1 MKGKTKQF
9 MVLGM
14 GLFGSSLAKALHEL
28 GHEVLA
34 VDADADLVEAIAPYV
49 TQAVQIDA
57 TDEAALQELGVR
69 NFDAVIVSIGKNLRD
84 SILVCVI
91 IKELGV
97 PYLIAKATDEI
108 HAKVLRKIG
117 VDRVVFPERDM
128 GVRVAKSLITPN
140 VLEMMEFSGDY
151 RLIEMILPAKWVGN
165 SIIEIDVR
173 RKYGISILAIQRD
186 GQFIVSPSPD
196 AVFQTGDILLVLGQ
210 KDVISSISG

>member
-14 GLFGSSLAKALHEL
+14 GLFGSSLAKALHEF

-34 VDADADLVEAIAPYV
+34 VDSDADLVEAIAPYV

-151 RLIEMILPAKWVGN
+151 RLIEIILPAKWAGS
-165 SIIEIDVR
+165 SIIEVDVR

-196 AVFQTGDILLVLGQ
+196 AVFQPGDILLVLGQ
-210 KDVISSISG
+210 KADIDGLSG

>member
-14 GLFGSSLAKALHEL
+14 GLFGSSLAKTLHEL

-91 IKELGV
+91 IKEMGV

-117 VDRVVFPERDM
+117 VDKVVFPERDM
-128 GVRVAKSLITPN
+128 GMRVAKSLITPN

-151 RLIEMILPAKWVGN
+151 RLIEIILPSKWAGN
-165 SIIEIDVR
+165 SIIGVDVR

-186 GQFIVSPSPD
+186 GNFIVSPSPD
-196 AVFQTGDILLVLGQ
+196 TVFETGDILLVLGQ
-210 KDVISSISG
+210 KDDINNISG

>member
-14 GLFGSSLAKALHEL
+14 GLFGSSLAKALHEF

-34 VDADADLVEAIAPYV
+34 VDSDADLVEAIAPYV

-151 RLIEMILPAKWVGN
+151 RLIEIILPAKWAGS
-165 SIIEIDVR
+165 SIIEVDVR

-210 KDVISSISG
+210 KDDITGISG

>member
-14 GLFGSSLAKALHEL
+14 GLFGSSLAKALHDL

-34 VDADADLVEAIAPYV
+34 VDADADLVEAIAPHV

-117 VDRVVFPERDM
+117 VDKVVFPERDM
-128 GVRVAKSLITPN
+128 GIRVAKSLITPN

-151 RLIEMILPAKWVGN
+151 RLIEIILPAKWVGS
-165 SIIEIDVR
+165 SIIEVDVR
-173 RKYGISILAIQRD
+173 RRFGISILAIQRD
-186 GQFIVSPSPD
+186 GQFVVSPSPD
-196 AVFQTGDILLVLGQ
+196 EVFQTGDILLVLGQ
-210 KDVISSISG
+210 KDDIASISG

>member
-14 GLFGSSLAKALHEL
+14 GLFGSSLAKSLHEM

-34 VDADADLVEAIAPYV
+34 VDSDADLVEAIAPYV

-57 TDEAALQELGVR
+57 TDEAALQQLGVR

-128 GVRVAKSLITPN
+128 GVRVAKSLVTPN

-151 RLIEMILPAKWVGN
+151 RLIEIILPAKWAGN
-165 SIIEIDVR
+165 SIREVDVR

-196 AVFQTGDILLVLGQ
+196 TVFEVGDILLVLGQ
-210 KDVISSISG
+210 KDDIAGISG

>member
-14 GLFGSSLAKALHEL
+14 GLFGSSLAKALHDM

-34 VDADADLVEAIAPYV
+34 VDSDADLVEAIAPHV

-69 NFDAVIVSIGKNLRD
+69 NFDAVIVSIGKNMRD

-128 GVRVAKSLITPN
+128 GIRVAKSLITPN

-151 RLIEMILPAKWVGN
+151 RLIEVILPPKWAGN
-165 SIIEIDVR
+165 SISKVDVR

-196 AVFQTGDILLVLGQ
+196 TVFEIGDILLVLGQ
-210 KDVISSISG
+210 KDDINELGN

>member
-14 GLFGSSLAKALHEL
+14 GLFGSSLAKSLHEM

-34 VDADADLVEAIAPYV
+34 VDSDADLVEAIAPHV

-69 NFDAVIVSIGKNLRD
+69 NFDAVIVSIGKNMRD

-128 GVRVAKSLITPN
+128 GVRVAKSLVTPN

-151 RLIEMILPAKWVGN
+151 RLIEIILPSKWVGS

-196 AVFQTGDILLVLGQ
+196 AVFETGDILLVLGQ
-210 KDVISSISG
+210 KDDISNISG

>member
-34 VDADADLVEAIAPYV
+34 VDSDADLVEAIAPYV

-69 NFDAVIVSIGKNLRD
+69 NFDAVIVSIGKKLRD

-151 RLIEMILPAKWVGN
+151 RLIEIILPAKWVGN
-165 SIIEIDVR
+165 SIIEVDVR

-186 GQFIVSPSPD
+186 GQFIVSPSPE
-196 AVFQTGDILLVLGQ
+196 ALFETGDILLVLGK
-210 KDVISSISG
+210 KDDILSISG

>member
-14 GLFGSSLAKALHEL
+14 GLFGSSLAKALHEM

-34 VDADADLVEAIAPYV
+34 VDADADLVEAIAPHV

-128 GVRVAKSLITPN
+128 GVRVAKSLVTPN

-151 RLIEMILPAKWVGN
+151 RLIEIILPSKWVGS

-196 AVFQTGDILLVLGQ
+196 AVFETGDILLVLGQ
-210 KDVISSISG
+210 KDDINNISN

>member
-14 GLFGSSLAKALHEL
+14 GLFGSSLAKALHEF

-151 RLIEMILPAKWVGN
+151 RLIEIILPAKWAGS
-165 SIIEIDVR
+165 SIIEVDVR

-210 KDVISSISG
+210 KDDIAGISG

>member
-1 MKGKTKQF
+1 
-9 MVLGM
+9 
-14 GLFGSSLAKALHEL
+14 
-28 GHEVLA
+28 
-34 VDADADLVEAIAPYV
+34 
-49 TQAVQIDA
+49 
-57 TDEAALQELGVR
+57 
-69 NFDAVIVSIGKNLRD
+69 LRD
-84 SILVCVI
+84 SILVCVT

-151 RLIEMILPAKWVGN
+151 RLIEIILPAKWAGN
-165 SIIEIDVR
+165 SILEVDVR

-186 GQFIVSPSPD
+186 GQFIVSPAPETM
-196 AVFQTGDILLVLGQ
+196 FENGDILLVLGH
-210 KDVISSISG
+210 KDDIENISG

>member
-1 MKGKTKQF
+1 MKGKSKQI

-14 GLFGSSLAKALHEL
+14 GLFGSSLAKTLHEL

-34 VDADADLVEAIAPYV
+34 VDSDEDLVEAIAPYV

-117 VDRVVFPERDM
+117 VDKVVFPERDM
-128 GVRVAKSLITPN
+128 GMRVAKSLITPN

-151 RLIEMILPAKWVGN
+151 RLIEIILPSKWVGS

-196 AVFQTGDILLVLGQ
+196 AVFETGDILLVLGQ
-210 KDVISSISG
+210 KDDINNISG

>member
-14 GLFGSSLAKALHEL
+14 GLFGSSLAKALHEM

-34 VDADADLVEAIAPYV
+34 VDSDEDLVEAIAPYV

-128 GVRVAKSLITPN
+128 GMRVAKSLVTPN

-151 RLIEMILPAKWVGN
+151 RLIEIILPSKWVGR
-165 SIIEIDVR
+165 SIIEVDVR

-196 AVFQTGDILLVLGQ
+196 AVFETGDILLVLGQ
-210 KDVISSISG
+210 KDDINNISG

>member
-1 MKGKTKQF
+1 MKGKSKQF

-14 GLFGSSLAKALHEL
+14 GLFGSSLAKSLHQL

-34 VDADADLVEAIAPYV
+34 VDADADLVEAIAPHV

-117 VDRVVFPERDM
+117 VDKVVFPERDM

-151 RLIEMILPAKWVGN
+151 RLIEIILPAKWVGN
-165 SIIEIDVR
+165 SIIEVDVR
-173 RKYGISILAIQRD
+173 RRYGISILAIQRD

-196 AVFQTGDILLVLGQ
+196 EIFQTGDILLVLGQ
-210 KDVISSISG
+210 KDEVLGIGD

>member
-14 GLFGSSLAKALHEL
+14 GLFGSSLAKTLHEM

-34 VDADADLVEAIAPYV
+34 VDSDADLVESIAPYV

-69 NFDAVIVSIGKNLRD
+69 NFDAVIVSIGKNMRD

-91 IKELGV
+91 IKDLGA

-151 RLIEMILPAKWVGN
+151 RLIEIILPSKWVGN
-165 SIIEIDVR
+165 SILEVDVR

-196 AVFQTGDILLVLGQ
+196 AVFETGDILLVLGQ
-210 KDVISSISG
+210 KDDINNISG

>member
-14 GLFGSSLAKALHEL
+14 GLFGSSLAKALHDM

-34 VDADADLVEAIAPYV
+34 VDSDADLVEAIAPYV

-69 NFDAVIVSIGKNLRD
+69 NFDAVIVSIGKNMRD

-128 GVRVAKSLITPN
+128 GIRVAKSLITPN

-151 RLIEMILPAKWVGN
+151 RLIEVILPPKWASN
-165 SIIEIDVR
+165 SISKVDVR

-196 AVFQTGDILLVLGQ
+196 TVFEIGDILLVLGQ
-210 KDVISSISG
+210 KDDINELSD

>member
-14 GLFGSSLAKALHEL
+14 GLFGSSLAKTLHEL

-34 VDADADLVEAIAPYV
+34 VDADEDLVEAIAPYV

-91 IKELGV
+91 IKEMGV

-117 VDRVVFPERDM
+117 VDKVVFPERDM
-128 GVRVAKSLITPN
+128 GMRVAKSLITPN

-151 RLIEMILPAKWVGN
+151 RLIEIILPSKWAGN
-165 SIIEIDVR
+165 TIIGVDVR

-186 GQFIVSPSPD
+186 GNFIVSPSPD
-196 AVFQTGDILLVLGQ
+196 TVFETGDILLVLGQ
-210 KDVISSISG
+210 KDDINNISG

>member
-14 GLFGSSLAKALHEL
+14 GLFGSSLAKALHEM

-34 VDADADLVEAIAPYV
+34 VDSDADLVEAISPYV

-57 TDEAALQELGVR
+57 TDEAALQALGVR

-117 VDRVVFPERDM
+117 VDKVVFPERDM
-128 GVRVAKSLITPN
+128 GIRVAKSLITPN

-151 RLIEMILPAKWVGN
+151 RLIEIILPSKWAGN
-165 SIIEIDVR
+165 SIIGVDVR

-186 GQFIVSPSPD
+186 GEFIVSPSPD
-196 AVFQTGDILLVLGQ
+196 TVFEIGDLLLVLGQ
-210 KDVISSISG
+210 KDDISNISA

>member
-1 MKGKTKQF
+1 M
-9 MVLGM
+9 
-14 GLFGSSLAKALHEL
+14 
-28 GHEVLA
+28 
-34 VDADADLVEAIAPYV
+34 
-49 TQAVQIDA
+49 
-57 TDEAALQELGVR
+57 
-69 NFDAVIVSIGKNLRD
+69 
-84 SILVCVI
+84 I

-151 RLIEMILPAKWVGN
+151 RLIEIILPAKWAGN
-165 SIIEIDVR
+165 SILEIDVR

-196 AVFQTGDILLVLGQ
+196 AVFETGDILLVLGQ
-210 KDVISSISG
+210 KDDINNISG

>member
-14 GLFGSSLAKALHEL
+14 GLFGSSLAKTLHEL

-34 VDADADLVEAIAPYV
+34 VDSDEDLVEAIAPYV

-117 VDRVVFPERDM
+117 VDKVVFPERDM
-128 GVRVAKSLITPN
+128 GMRVAKSLITPN

-151 RLIEMILPAKWVGN
+151 RLIEIILPAKWAGN
-165 SIIEIDVR
+165 SIIGIDVR

-186 GQFIVSPSPD
+186 GKFIVSPSPD
-196 AVFQTGDILLVLGQ
+196 AIFETGDILLVLGQ
-210 KDVISSISG
+210 KDDINNISA

>member
-1 MKGKTKQF
+1 MKGKMKQF

-14 GLFGSSLAKALHEL
+14 GLFGSSLAKALHDM

-34 VDADADLVEAIAPYV
+34 VDSDADLVEAIAPYV

-128 GVRVAKSLITPN
+128 GVRVAKSLVTPN

-151 RLIEMILPAKWVGN
+151 RLIEIILPAKWAGN
-165 SIIEIDVR
+165 SISEIDVR

-196 AVFQTGDILLVLGQ
+196 TVFETGDILLVLGQ
-210 KDVISSISG
+210 KDDISNISG

>member
-14 GLFGSSLAKALHEL
+14 GLFGSSLAKTLHEL

-34 VDADADLVEAIAPYV
+34 VDADEDLVEAIAPYV

-91 IKELGV
+91 IKELGA

-117 VDRVVFPERDM
+117 VDKVVFPERDM
-128 GVRVAKSLITPN
+128 GMRVAKSLITPN

-151 RLIEMILPAKWVGN
+151 RLIEIILPAKWAGN
-165 SIIEIDVR
+165 SIIEVDVR
-173 RKYGISILAIQRD
+173 RKFGISILAIQRD
-186 GQFIVSPSPD
+186 GKFIVSPSPD
-196 AVFQTGDILLVLGQ
+196 TIFETGDILLVLGQ
-210 KDVISSISG
+210 KDDINNISG

>member
-34 VDADADLVEAIAPYV
+34 VDSDADLVEAIAPYV

-69 NFDAVIVSIGKNLRD
+69 NFDAVIVSIGKKLRD

-128 GVRVAKSLITPN
+128 GVRVAKSLSTPN

-151 RLIEMILPAKWVGN
+151 QLIEIILPAKWAGH
-165 SIIEIDVR
+165 SIIEVDVR
-173 RKYGISILAIQRD
+173 RKYGISILAIQRN
-186 GQFIVSPSPD
+186 GQFIVSPLPE
-196 AVFQTGDILLVLGQ
+196 AVFETGDILLVLGQ
-210 KDVISSISG
+210 KDDINNLSG

>member
-14 GLFGSSLAKALHEL
+14 GLFGSSLAKSLHEM

-34 VDADADLVEAIAPYV
+34 VDSDADLVEAIAPYV

-128 GVRVAKSLITPN
+128 GVRVAKSLVTPN

-151 RLIEMILPAKWVGN
+151 RLIEIILPAKWAGN
-165 SIIEIDVR
+165 SISEIDVR

-196 AVFQTGDILLVLGQ
+196 TVFETGDILLVLGQ
-210 KDVISSISG
+210 KDDISNISG

>member
-14 GLFGSSLAKALHEL
+14 GLFGSSLAKSLNDL

-34 VDADADLVEAIAPYV
+34 VDSDADLVEAIAPYV

-140 VLEMMEFSGDY
+140 VLEMIEFSGDY
-151 RLIEMILPAKWVGN
+151 RLIEIILPSKWVGN
-165 SIIEIDVR
+165 TIIGIDVR
-173 RKYGISILAIQRD
+173 RKYGISILAIQRN
-186 GQFIVSPSPD
+186 GEFIVSRPLTPCLKP
-196 AVFQTGDILLVLGQ
+196 A
-210 KDVISSISG
+210 ISCLC

>member
-34 VDADADLVEAIAPYV
+34 VDSDADLVESIAPHV

-128 GVRVAKSLITPN
+128 GIRVAKSLITPN

-151 RLIEMILPAKWVGN
+151 RLIEIILPSKWVGN
-165 SIIEIDVR
+165 SIIEVDVR

-196 AVFQTGDILLVLGQ
+196 AVFETGDILLVLGQ
-210 KDVISSISG
+210 KDVINNISE

>member
-14 GLFGSSLAKALHEL
+14 GLFGSSLAKALHEM

-34 VDADADLVEAIAPYV
+34 VDSDADLVEAIAPHV

-69 NFDAVIVSIGKNLRD
+69 NFDAVIVSIGKNMRD

-128 GVRVAKSLITPN
+128 GIRVAKSLVTPN

-151 RLIEMILPAKWVGN
+151 RLIEIILPSKWVGS
-165 SIIEIDVR
+165 SIIEVDVR

-196 AVFQTGDILLVLGQ
+196 AVFETGDILLVLGQ
-210 KDVISSISG
+210 KDDINNISG

>member
-1 MKGKTKQF
+1 MKGKSKQF

-14 GLFGSSLAKALHEL
+14 GLFGSSLAKALHEM

-34 VDADADLVEAIAPYV
+34 VDSDADLVEAIAPYV

-91 IKELGV
+91 IKEMGV

-128 GVRVAKSLITPN
+128 GVRVAKSLVTPN

-151 RLIEMILPAKWVGN
+151 RLIEIILPSKWVGS

-196 AVFQTGDILLVLGQ
+196 AVFETGDILLVLGQ
-210 KDVISSISG
+210 KDDINNISG

>member
-14 GLFGSSLAKALHEL
+14 GLFGSSLAKTLHEL

-34 VDADADLVEAIAPYV
+34 GDADADLVEAIAPYV

-117 VDRVVFPERDM
+117 VDKVVFPERDM
-128 GVRVAKSLITPN
+128 GVRIAKSLITPN
-140 VLEMMEFSGDY
+140 VLEMMDFAGDY
-151 RLIEMILPAKWVGN
+151 RLIEIILPAKWAGN
-165 SIIEIDVR
+165 SIIGIDVR
-173 RKYGISILAIQRD
+173 RKYGFSILAIQRD

-196 AVFQTGDILLVLGQ
+196 AVFENGDILLVLGQ
-210 KDVISSISG
+210 KDDITNISG

>member
-14 GLFGSSLAKALHEL
+14 GLFGSSLAKALHEM

-34 VDADADLVEAIAPYV
+34 VDSDADLVEAISPYV

-117 VDRVVFPERDM
+117 VDKVVFPERDM
-128 GVRVAKSLITPN
+128 GIRVAKSLITPN

-151 RLIEMILPAKWVGN
+151 RLIEIILPSKWAGN
-165 SIIEIDVR
+165 SIIGVDVR

-186 GQFIVSPSPD
+186 GEFIVSPSPD
-196 AVFQTGDILLVLGQ
+196 TVFEIGDLLLVLGQ
-210 KDVISSISG
+210 KDDISNISN

>member
-1 MKGKTKQF
+1 MKGKAKQF

-14 GLFGSSLAKALHEL
+14 GLFGSSLAKTLHEL

-34 VDADADLVEAIAPYV
+34 VDADEDLVEAIAPYV

-117 VDRVVFPERDM
+117 VDKVVFPERDM
-128 GVRVAKSLITPN
+128 GMRVAKSLITPN

-151 RLIEMILPAKWVGN
+151 RLIEIILPAKWAGH
-165 SIIEIDVR
+165 SIIEVDVR

-186 GQFIVSPSPD
+186 GKFIVSPSPD
-196 AVFQTGDILLVLGQ
+196 AVFETGDILLVLGQ
-210 KDVISSISG
+210 KDDINNISG

>member
-34 VDADADLVEAIAPYV
+34 VDSDADLVEAIAPYV

-117 VDRVVFPERDM
+117 VDKVVFPERDM

-151 RLIEMILPAKWVGN
+151 RLIEIILPAKWAGS

-196 AVFQTGDILLVLGQ
+196 AVFEPGDILLVLGQ
-210 KDVISSISG
+210 KNDIANISG

>member
-1 MKGKTKQF
+1 MKGKAKQF

-14 GLFGSSLAKALHEL
+14 GLFGSSLAKALHEM

-128 GVRVAKSLITPN
+128 GVRVAKSLVTPN

-151 RLIEMILPAKWVGN
+151 RLIEIILPSKWVGS
-165 SIIEIDVR
+165 SIIEVDVR

-196 AVFQTGDILLVLGQ
+196 AVFETGDILLVLGQ
-210 KDVISSISG
+210 KDDINNISG

>member
-14 GLFGSSLAKALHEL
+14 GLFGSSLAKALHEM

-34 VDADADLVEAIAPYV
+34 VDSDADLVEAISPYV

-151 RLIEMILPAKWVGN
+151 RLIEIILPSKWAGH

-173 RKYGISILAIQRD
+173 KKYGISILAIQRD
-186 GQFIVSPSPD
+186 GEFIVSPSPD
-196 AVFQTGDILLVLGQ
+196 AVFEIGDILLVLGQ
-210 KDVISSISG
+210 KDDIANISV

>member
-1 MKGKTKQF
+1 MKSKSKQF

-14 GLFGSSLAKALHEL
+14 GLFGSSLAKSLHEF

-117 VDRVVFPERDM
+117 VDKVVFPERDM

-151 RLIEMILPAKWVGN
+151 RLIEIILPAKWVGN
-165 SIIEIDVR
+165 SIIEVDVR
-173 RKYGISILAIQRD
+173 RRYGISILAIQRD

-196 AVFQTGDILLVLGQ
+196 EIFQTGDILLVLGQ
-210 KDVISSISG
+210 KDEVLGIGD

>member
-34 VDADADLVEAIAPYV
+34 VDSDADLVEAIAPYV

-69 NFDAVIVSIGKNLRD
+69 NFDAVIVSIGKKLRD

-128 GVRVAKSLITPN
+128 GIRVAKSLITPN

-151 RLIEMILPAKWVGN
+151 RLIEIILPAKWAGN
-165 SIIEIDVR
+165 SILEIDVR

-186 GQFIVSPSPD
+186 GQFIVSPSPE
-196 AVFQTGDILLVLGQ
+196 AVFETGDILLVLGQ
-210 KDVISSISG
+210 KDDINNISG

>member
-14 GLFGSSLAKALHEL
+14 GLFGSSLAKALHDM

-34 VDADADLVEAIAPYV
+34 VDSDADLVEAISPYV

-69 NFDAVIVSIGKNLRD
+69 NFDAVIVSIGKNMRD

-128 GVRVAKSLITPN
+128 GIRVAKSLITPN

-151 RLIEMILPAKWVGN
+151 RLIEVILPPKWAGN
-165 SIIEIDVR
+165 SISKVDVR
-173 RKYGISILAIQRD
+173 RKYGISILAVQRD

-196 AVFQTGDILLVLGQ
+196 TVFEIGDILLVLGQ
-210 KDVISSISG
+210 KDDINELGN

>member
-14 GLFGSSLAKALHEL
+14 GLFGSSLAKALHEM

-34 VDADADLVEAIAPYV
+34 VDSDADLVEAIAPHV

-128 GVRVAKSLITPN
+128 GVRVAKSLIMPN

-151 RLIEMILPAKWVGN
+151 RLIEIILPSKWAGH
-165 SIIEIDVR
+165 SILEIDVR
-173 RKYGISILAIQRD
+173 KQYGISILAIQRD
-186 GQFIVSPSPD
+186 GKFIVSPSPD
-196 AVFQTGDILLVLGQ
+196 AVFEVGDILLVLGQ
-210 KDVISSISG
+210 KDDISNISG